1 MRSRAPEKYHYENI
15 SGIARDN
22 NMYRAHETR
31 MNKRNCFVRV
41 CVHTLCFGL
50 RQRVEIA
57 PSRMTDLLVE
67 RNESAK

>member
-1 MRSRAPEKYHYENI
+1 M
-15 SGIARDN
+15 
-22 NMYRAHETR
+22 AHETR
-31 MNKRNCFVRV
+31 MNKNNCFVRV

-67 RNESAK
+67 KNESAK